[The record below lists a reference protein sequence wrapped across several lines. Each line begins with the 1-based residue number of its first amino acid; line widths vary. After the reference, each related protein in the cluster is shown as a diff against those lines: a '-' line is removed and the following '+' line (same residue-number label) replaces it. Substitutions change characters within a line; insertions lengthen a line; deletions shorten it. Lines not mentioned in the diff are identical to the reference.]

1 LHLHKA
7 WKKYL
12 FLILILISSKPWAA
26 DVWPVGKWNML
37 DDFTEL
43 PEATIQIRATKAGG
57 FEGKII
63 EVFPN
68 PEDDPVDVCKP
79 CVGLDKDK
87 PIVGLVVFKQL
98 KLNAKKEL
106 VGKVLDP
113 DSGKIYKCKLK
124 PLPNNRIE
132 LNVIVNRL
140 ISQDRYL
147 SLAK

>member
-1 LHLHKA
+1 M
-7 WKKYL
+7 KKYL
-12 FLILILISSKPWAA
+12 FLILMFISSSLFAG
-26 DVWPVGKWNML
+26 DSWPIGKWNML

-43 PEATIQIRATKAGG
+43 PEAIIQISALKTGG

-63 EVFPN
+63 EVFPS
-68 PEDDPVDVCKP
+68 PDDDPVDVCKP
-79 CVGLDKDK
+79 CVGLDKNK
-87 PIVGLVVFKQL
+87 PIIGLAVFKQL

-113 DSGKIYKCKLK
+113 DSGKIYKCELK
-124 PLPNNRIE
+124 SLPNNRME
-132 LNVIVNRL
+132 LHVIVNRL